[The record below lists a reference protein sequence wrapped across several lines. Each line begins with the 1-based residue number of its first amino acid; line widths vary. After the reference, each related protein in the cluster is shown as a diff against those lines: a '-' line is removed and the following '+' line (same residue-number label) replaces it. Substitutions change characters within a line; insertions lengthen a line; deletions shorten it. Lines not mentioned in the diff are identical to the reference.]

1 MAASITD
8 LAPAAL
14 NDEGQADL
22 ARWIELDRQHK
33 QLTEQLRSCNGP
45 GHELSRQL
53 ELLWHE
59 KALLADRLL
68 SALALQLAEEIEL

>member
-1 MAASITD
+1 MAASSVD
-8 LAPAAL
+8 LAPASVS
-14 NDEGQADL
+14 DEGQADL
-22 ARWIELDRQHK
+22 ALWIELDRQHK
-33 QLTEQLRSCNGP
+33 QLTVQLRSCNGP

-68 SALALQLAEEIEL
+68 SALALQLVEEIEL